1 MTPAQI
7 AEAQRAGR
15 ELEAHEIVGYTGGH
29 RTMIRIAIT
38 AAAFEAV
45 SATLPLGSNRVLTV
59 PAP

>member
-1 MTPAQI
+1 
-7 AEAQRAGR
+7 
-15 ELEAHEIVGYTGGH
+15 LEAHEIVGYTGGH